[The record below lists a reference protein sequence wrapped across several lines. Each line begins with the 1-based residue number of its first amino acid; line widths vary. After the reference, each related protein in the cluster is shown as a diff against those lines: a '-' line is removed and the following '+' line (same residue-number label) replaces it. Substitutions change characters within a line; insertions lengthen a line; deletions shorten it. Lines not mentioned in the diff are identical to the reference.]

1 MLTLQSTG
9 SRRRSVPRDPRS
21 LCQILMGGDLRVQS
35 SAPRLCVS
43 LGSAFCPSPRQAS
56 SWRWRQLPPRGD
68 ASPPWA
74 GGRPAAGPRVSASR
88 DPPPAPNA
96 EARGP
101 RVISARRKLRAD
113 FLPRGSAVPAFLRW
127 RVGRSP
133 EKPREA
139 PRSPAK
145 PALCLRRAP
154 RPRGRPHPRV
164 LARLPPPAPPPLS
177 SGSQPALAA
186 ACYRPGADTAPKLPN
201 GA

>member
-133 EKPREA
+133 AKPREA
-139 PRSPAK
+139 RSVSAASSPSTWAPASSRVSAAA
-145 PALCLRRAP
+145 PP
-154 RPRGRPHPRV
+154 RPAAAQLWLPAGARGR
-164 LARLPPPAPPPLS
+164 LLPT
-177 SGSQPALAA
+177 
-186 ACYRPGADTAPKLPN
+186 RR
-201 GA
+201 